1 MPAAH
6 GRSAGASRRA
16 VVLGAGGVVGTAW
29 MIGLASGMRRHGV
42 DLAETDLIVGT
53 SAGAIVG
60 AMLAT
65 GEGLDRFAEVPRQ
78 AGTGAAATQVDQGL
92 LAQVFTVLADP
103 GLEPAEAR
111 RRAGQLA
118 LAAATDSEQAH
129 IARMGS
135 LIGARDWP
143 DGGLLLAAV
152 DADTGEPVVLDR
164 AAGVPLLRAVAAS
177 CAMPGAY
184 PPITVNGRRYIDGG
198 LASATNA
205 DLARDSQALVIVEPL
220 AHLYPGEAPG
230 SETAAGVARTITSV
244 APDPGAVAAF
254 GPDLFGAAAWVP
266 AYRAGVRQ
274 SADAARRI
282 LAAGWARAGLASGQ
296 RLRR

>member
-1 MPAAH
+1 MSAAH
-6 GRSAGASRRA
+6 GGSPEASGRA

-29 MIGLASGMRRHGV
+29 MIGLASGLRRHGV
-42 DLAETDLIVGT
+42 NLAETDLIVGT

-65 GEGLDRFAEVPRQ
+65 GEDLDRFAEFPRP
-78 AGTGAAATQVDQGL
+78 AGTVAAATRVDQEL
-92 LAQVFTVLADP
+92 LARVFAVLGDP

-118 LAAATDSEQAH
+118 LSSDTGTEHVH
-129 IARMGS
+129 IGRMAS
-135 LIGARDWP
+135 LISARDWP
-143 DGGLLLAAV
+143 DGRLLIAAV
-152 DADTGEPVVLDR
+152 DAATGEPVVLDR
-164 AAGVPLLRAVAAS
+164 AVGVPLLSAVAAS

-198 LASATNA
+198 LVSPTNA
-205 DLARDSQALVIVEPL
+205 GLARDSRALVLVEPL
-220 AHLYPGEAPG
+220 AHLFRGEPPGRDTVE
-230 SETAAGVARTITSV
+230 GVPRPITSV
-244 APDPGAVAAF
+244 APDPAAVAAF

-282 LAAGWARAGLASGQ
+282 LAAG
-296 RLRR
+296 

>member
-1 MPAAH
+1 MQAAH
-6 GRSAGASRRA
+6 GGSPGAGGRA

-29 MIGLASGMRRHGV
+29 MIGLASGLRRHGV
-42 DLAETDLIVGT
+42 DLGETDLIVGT

-65 GEGLDRFAEVPRQ
+65 GEGLDRFAEFPLP

-92 LAQVFTVLADP
+92 LARVFAVLGDP

-118 LAAATDSEQAH
+118 LAAGAGTEHAH

-143 DGGLLLAAV
+143 DGGLLITAV
-152 DADTGEPVVLDR
+152 DADTGELVVLDR

-184 PPITVNGRRYIDGG
+184 PPITASGRRYIDGG

-205 DLARDSQALVIVEPL
+205 NLARDSRALVIVEPL

-244 APDPGAVAAF
+244 TPDPGAVAAF

-266 AYRAGVRQ
+266 AYLAGVRQ
-274 SADAARRI
+274 SADAALRI
-282 LAAGWARAGLASGQ
+282 LAAGWARAGLAGGQ
-296 RLRR
+296 RVRR